1 MKNSLIKYY
10 YPTNSHD
17 GLQQHFALHDQYK
30 TIQFY
35 QNVLQQEGSIII
47 KSIHDQFTT
56 ERRLL
61 YHKIEIVKFTSL
73 RNWGTFP
80 FILKPL
86 QGHLIKYSYYN
97 YIDAWFKIFLH
108 QNDNI
113 SHSWFIAWHE
123 KYNFTKTECQ
133 PPMWFIKWWS
143 KHDSQ
148 TEIIPDTLWVTK
160 PPIHPNDPPMSTHTL
175 REALLHFTKLYKCT
189 EYNSN
194 SLIRSF
200 AVKWFDKYNK
210 DRIIHFVYDEFPSE
224 VVKELED
231 KPSSSTSIQDMLKVN
246 LLKSLQI
253 FAKWLQSN
261 ASGKHSPASS
271 EGSINAKETTK
282 FPYAPVSMPSNWYQ
296 DSLFQDSHMMGM
308 RLKI

>member
-1 MKNSLIKYY
+1 MMKNSLIKYY

-86 QGHLIKYSYYN
+86 QGHPIKYSYYN
-97 YIDAWFKIFLH
+97 YIDAWFKILLH
-108 QNDNI
+108 QNDNM

-143 KHDSQ
+143 KHGSQ

-210 DRIIHFVYDEFPSE
+210 DRIIRFVYDEFPSE

-231 KPSSSTSIQDMLKVN
+231 KPSSSTSIQDMLKG
-246 LLKSLQI
+246 KSPEELAEICKMAAIQCQWQTLSCI
-253 FAKWLQSN
+253 LRR
-261 ASGKHSPASS
+261 
-271 EGSINAKETTK
+271 IN
-282 FPYAPVSMPSNWYQ
+282 Q
-296 DSLFQDSHMMGM
+296 C
-308 RLKI
+308 